1 MSDDIEEII
10 REIHEGDQS
19 QLDII
24 FSEEKKIVVEAPAG
38 CGKTTTMVSK
48 VAYLLAKGRVPKN
61 KRILALTFSVN
72 AAYKMKKDIANK
84 LPLMGVVGVE
94 TPADIN
100 SKITITNYHGLA
112 RKILGLYGYLI
123 DQNLS
128 YINDFHSMNE
138 NNEEE
143 FIILGLRLEKD
154 ELDILVEFSEAISQC
169 NVKTISK
176 LENEYIKILIDKFI
190 PNRCITFNGYLL
202 ICRKL
207 LNEYKELKEFYQKL
221 YPVIIIDEFQDT
233 NILSWEIVKKLISN
247 NSELF
252 FMGDS
257 LQRIYGFIGA
267 IPGLLDKAIDKFN
280 MKKMTLS
287 KNYRFR
293 GNANM
298 LLLGSNI
305 RKNAENY
312 LDPIIDVNAIADI
325 KILSTQEKEADWVIE
340 YVKNKI
346 AEEENDRLAILVQ
359 QRGPNINEIINRLEE
374 NSIPYFYALFS
385 DEDNRYIDFH
395 RKSAVIFFKQLN
407 ESKSKRINKTF
418 LNKVFRRIVVEYD
431 DDSNKVIK
439 SLLMLTKVFF
449 EKITTEFIFLDNDDK
464 IAYIND
470 TFENR
475 ALKQNMDV
483 ISSRIFVS
491 TIHGAKGLEWENVV
505 LPDIEPYLLPN
516 YGSLCGQCDFKVG
529 RHVSGDFCKINV
541 CNQDGN
547 KLLEE
552 LSIFYVAVT
561 RARKSIVFSASRK
574 RIGPEGVIK
583 NSYVSCMMTLPGIQ
597 INRL

>member
-1 MSDDIEEII
+1 MSDNIEEII

-24 FSEEKKIVVEAPAG
+24 FSEEKRVVVEAPAG

-72 AAYKMKKDIANK
+72 AAYKMKKDIASK

-94 TPADIN
+94 TPADMN

-123 DQNLS
+123 DQNFK

-138 NNEEE
+138 NDAET
-143 FIILGLRLEKD
+143 FITLGISLKKD
-154 ELDILVEFSEAISQC
+154 EFNILVKFAEAVSQC
-169 NVKTISK
+169 DVKIISN
-176 LENEYIKILIDKFI
+176 LENEYTNILIEKFI
-190 PNRCITFNGYLL
+190 PSRCITFNGYLL
-202 ICRKL
+202 LCRKL
-207 LNEYKELKEFYQKL
+207 LNEHEELTKFYQLL

-233 NILSWEIVKKLISN
+233 NILSWVIVKKLISN

-267 IPGLLDKAIDKFN
+267 IPGLLDKAVVRFN

-298 LLLGSNI
+298 LLLDRNI
-305 RKNAENY
+305 RRNAENY
-312 LDPIIDVNAIADI
+312 LDPTIEGNAIADI

-346 AEEENDRLAILVQ
+346 AEVENEKLAILVQ
-359 QRGPNINEIINRLEE
+359 QRGDNINEIINHLEE

-385 DEDNRYIDFH
+385 DEDNRYIEYH
-395 RKSAVIFFKQLN
+395 RKSAAFFFEELN
-407 ESKSKRINKTF
+407 ESKSKRVNKTF
-418 LNKVFRRIVVEYD
+418 LNKVFRRIESEYGD
-431 DDSNKVIK
+431 NPNKVIK

-449 EKITTEFIFLDNDDK
+449 KKITTEFIFLDNDDK

-475 ALKQNMDV
+475 ALKQNMDA

-491 TIHGAKGLEWENVV
+491 TVHGAKGLEWENVV

-516 YGSLCGQCDFKVG
+516 FGSLCGQCDFNTG
-529 RHVSGDFCKINV
+529 RHVSGDFCRINV
-541 CNQDGN
+541 SDQDKD

-552 LSIFYVAVT
+552 LSIFYVAIT

-574 RIGPEGVIK
+574 RIGAGGLIK